1 MSKEKPIHI
10 RLMTSAD
17 LAQLHYTFLE
27 AFSDYNIEMHLDRKA
42 FERRMLDKLSIDWS
56 LSVGAFSGDKMVG
69 FIAHTANDYQSE
81 RYAYNGGTG
90 VIPEY
95 RGLNLTEHMYGLA
108 IKYMRESL
116 INKCVLEV
124 LDSNSNA
131 INTYEKVG
139 FKKARFLKC
148 YKLSNTFVLADRSE
162 CKVKFLNTDA
172 LKELPDSIV
181 PSFMDSWDQLIRNS
195 TNEKMI
201 LLREDNKS
209 VNGYCVFQPENGRIA
224 RIWVRE
230 EHRRR
235 GLGKSLL
242 SMVANHC
249 AKKSLTVINVDE
261 NDQAAH
267 QFLIACGFENQI
279 NQWEMIL
286 EIA

>member
-17 LAQLHYTFLE
+17 LAQLYYTFLE
-27 AFSDYNIEMHLDRKA
+27 AFSDYSIDMHLDRKA
-42 FERRMLDKLSIDWS
+42 FERRMLDKLSIEWP

-69 FIAHTANDYQSE
+69 FIAHTANNYQGE
-81 RYAYNGGTG
+81 QYAYNGGTG

-95 RGLNLTEHMYGLA
+95 RGLKLTGHMYELA
-108 IKYMRESL
+108 VKNMRETL

-131 INTYEKVG
+131 INAYEKVG
-139 FKKARFLKC
+139 FKKARFLRC
-148 YKLSNTFVLADRSE
+148 YKLSDTLLMTDQSE
-162 CKVKFLNTDA
+162 CKVELLNIDHI
-172 LKELPDSIV
+172 KDLPDPVI
-181 PSFMDSWDQLIRNS
+181 PSFMDTWDQLIRNS

-201 LLREDNKS
+201 LLRDDNNS
-209 VNGYCVFQPENGRIA
+209 VKGYCVFQPGNGRIA
-224 RIWVRE
+224 RIWVRQ

-242 SMVANHC
+242 SIVANQC
-249 AKKSLTVINVDE
+249 ANKPLTVINVDE
-261 NDQAAH
+261 SDQAAH